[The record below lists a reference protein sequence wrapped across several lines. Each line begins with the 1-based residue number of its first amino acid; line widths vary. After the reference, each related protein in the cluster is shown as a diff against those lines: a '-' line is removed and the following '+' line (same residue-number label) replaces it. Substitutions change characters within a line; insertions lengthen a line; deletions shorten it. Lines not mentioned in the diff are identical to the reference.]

1 MTEQGKGRHSYT
13 STHNLSHTG
22 ITIPTKNPCD
32 MNNSIH
38 ICRHTGTKHNPSVS
52 QTSSRHKQI
61 TLVSGT
67 VAVGNKLRKTHRNTH
82 SSVDLTLKAGGD
94 VWKTGHVVDCVPTEL
109 AIPAVKV
116 NYNIHCNWLLKYSI
130 Y

>member
-1 MTEQGKGRHSYT
+1 MYLWGKEHGKGRHSYT
-13 STHNLSHTG
+13 STYNLSHTG
-22 ITIPTKNPCD
+22 ITILTKNAHD

-67 VAVGNKLRKTHRNTH
+67 VAGGYKLRKNALKHTLVSWFNTQGRWRRLENRTCGRLRPYWI
-82 SSVDLTLKAGGD
+82 SNTCSKGQL
-94 VWKTGHVVDCVPTEL
+94 
-109 AIPAVKV
+109 
-116 NYNIHCNWLLKYSI
+116 
-130 Y
+130 